1 MASNACKL
9 LCLVLFLAF
18 VNQGYG
24 DCSLNSL
31 SVKQSKTGKLVQN
44 KPEWEVRVT
53 NPCNNCKFQNTE
65 LLCVG
70 FNSVT
75 PIDTSLLLKSG
86 EACLV
91 NAGKFIVPHVDIVF
105 KYVWDTSFD
114 LKVID
119 GVMVCY

>member
-18 VNQGYG
+18 VNQ
-24 DCSLNSL
+24 
-31 SVKQSKTGKLVQN
+31 
-44 KPEWEVRVT
+44 
-53 NPCNNCKFQNTE
+53 
-65 LLCVG
+65 
-70 FNSVT
+70 VT

-86 EACLV
+86 DACLV